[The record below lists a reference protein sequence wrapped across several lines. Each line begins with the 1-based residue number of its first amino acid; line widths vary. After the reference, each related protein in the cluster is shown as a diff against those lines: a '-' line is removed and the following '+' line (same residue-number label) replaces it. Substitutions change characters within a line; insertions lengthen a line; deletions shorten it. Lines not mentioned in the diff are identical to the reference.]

1 MPDIWIWWGE
11 KKAVTKDLPSPKN
24 QLGTLDVG
32 RITWEGAASLL
43 SIKHSFKQ
51 L

>member
-1 MPDIWIWWGE
+1 MPDIWIWLGE
-11 KKAVTKDLPSPKN
+11 EKAVTKDLPSPKN

-32 RITWEGAASLL
+32 RITGEGAAAVL
-43 SIKHSFKQ
+43 SIKHPFEQ